1 MQNSLLTWT
10 YMSNFGIILWIVE
23 ISVTRRMQGILMLGV
38 DKLQGK
44 RNIVRSK
51 LCITRGET
59 AGRSIWTL

>member
-1 MQNSLLTWT
+1 
-10 YMSNFGIILWIVE
+10 MSNFGIILWIVE